1 MSLFSKLSR
10 RRILACCLSLLFY
23 ATGGFAYVLETGAL
37 QNLAQKTGTN
47 TYSFRFD
54 KNFPIYAFGGT
65 EERKLVYTTDFNY
78 QQYQYVSV
86 VDEDSEVTFYY
97 ILDDTNQTAALCGNL
112 HNAMASSADF
122 NNPHDFVYSEY
133 TGQVVI
139 PSTVTVGSTTYTV
152 TEIAPFAF
160 VNSGNTTAGNEG
172 GIANDQSMLWSV
184 QIPNTVHKI
193 GDFAFAGC
201 DQAIINY
208 GDCEWDHY
216 ADLDDSNHNYIEFGI
231 GVFANCSYLKSIALP
246 LFEPTWNADTG
257 IKVPDVMFIN
267 CSMLEEIDFYYDEY
281 KRTNKP
287 HISASYTN
295 ENNFYSIGKA
305 AFAGCVKMKKFYN
318 GNANVF
324 TVLSKLTSLGEYA
337 FYAFDKGG
345 NFGFCLNSTLETI
358 PKGCFEDSGIIS
370 FYAMA
375 NNLDGTE
382 TVLKNSKYTLP
393 DNLKDLYV
401 PNQLKSIGESAFK
414 NCENLTSCY
423 AVLVKTYGE
432 IDQFNG
438 TDGQK
443 SLNFITSISKE
454 CFKNSS
460 LQSLYANKVTKVG
473 YSAFEN
479 CTSIT
484 NGILFASLKTI
495 ARNAFKGCTKF
506 TNSRGWIN
514 LDDGAVIG
522 SSAFENCE
530 NLTAV
535 HHNFIE
541 GAKLIEKNAFRNCS
555 KFEIVLDYL
564 SDYSDYLNQK
574 SVVNH
579 DVDLSEEFDIGE
591 QGDTVTSL
599 PHSDMIDEGTF
610 ENCTSAY
617 VGFIDHKYIGA
628 RAFMNVQLESY
639 YSNENEWAAF
649 LFHML
654 QIPNALEIGDKAF
667 YGMTRRLK
675 DLYLATDK
683 VNKCPD
689 KHIYV
694 YLPGSRMSPAL
705 LQETFDKATTPIPE
719 LKGEKDGNGETIYKN
734 FPDGATVLVPLRF
747 IRDYKEKTDSENTPC
762 YWAHY
767 ADESQTQMNA
777 NWTLAAEI
785 PFVVKNMDADYYTTL
800 YSDVRLMMPYN
811 EAWTYAVVKNAEG
824 GLTAKR
830 IAQPRLATGTTED
843 GTLPDVLEANTP
855 VMLRE
860 NEKTPASCNSNG
872 PQLLPNVTYVTA
884 YNPEY
889 FAARKA
895 AGDDLFTGDAPTI
908 RTAPKDNLLR
918 GQLDPGMITPES
930 GDGSWRYF
938 KYSFKT
944 GDITSCGF
952 YWGAANGAPFK
963 LVNYNKAY
971 LVWNYDETSNAKGF
985 SSFSVDDEMYDPN
998 ASTTALTGITED
1010 LPHNAAFYN
1019 LQGQRVSFQYLK
1031 QGDIYI
1037 KDGKKFIKK

>member
-133 TGQVVI
+133 TGDVVI

-172 GIANDQSMLWSV
+172 GIANGQSTLTNIK
-184 QIPNTVHKI
+184 IPNTVHKI

-201 DQAIINY
+201 DNTDLKIIY
-208 GDCEWDHY
+208 GNAYYPVQHSAY
-216 ADLDDSNHNYIEFGI
+216 LDDYSGYIEIGI
-231 GVFANCSYLKSIALP
+231 GVFADCSSLKTMVMP
-246 LFEPTWNADTG
+246 LLEQTFDLDTG
-257 IKVPDVMFIN
+257 IKVPDVMFLN
-267 CSMLEEIDFYYDEY
+267 CYALDQLKFDYDRRISNDGLSLPGGY
-281 KRTNKP
+281 TQTN
-287 HISASYTN
+287 I
-295 ENNFYSIGKA
+295 YSVGKA
-305 AFAGCVKMKKFYN
+305 AFAGCVYLAAPCIYS
-318 GNANVF
+318 G
-324 TVLSKLTSLGEYA
+324 LTSLGEYA
-337 FYAFDKGG
+337 FYACDRVRDFW
-345 NFGFCLNSTLETI
+345 FILNGPLETI
-358 PKGCFEDSGIIS
+358 PKGCFEDSGIYY
-370 FYAMA
+370 FHALA
-375 NNLDGTE
+375 NYSEEQNVRDNTHF
-382 TVLKNSKYTLP
+382 TLSE
-393 DNLKDLYV
+393 DAKKMYI
-401 PNQLKSIGESAFK
+401 PNQLQSLGEAAFK
-414 NCENLTSCY
+414 NCKRLYSLY
-423 AVLVKTYGE
+423 ASLVNEKGTFYQITIPMYYTLYGV
-432 IDQFNG
+432 
-438 TDGQK
+438 
-443 SLNFITSISKE
+443 TSIGKE
-454 CFKNSS
+454 CFKNCGAFSQIA
-460 LQSLYANKVTKVG
+460 LPNATKVG
-473 YSAFEN
+473 YAAFEN
-479 CTSIT
+479 CIKLG
-484 NGILFASLKTI
+484 NDCKIGGLKTV
-495 ARNAFKGCTKF
+495 ARNAFKGCSSLQSIGF
-506 TNSRGWIN
+506 GE
-514 LDDGAVIG
+514 DVVIG
-522 SSAFENCE
+522 SSAFEDCTELNY
-530 NLTAV
+530 V
-535 HHNFIE
+535 S
-541 GAKLIEKNAFRNCS
+541 GYRDAKLIERNAFKNCS
-555 KFEIVLDYL
+555 KADLNLDFL
-564 SDYSDYLNQK
+564 SDDSDHPNVK
-574 SVVNH
+574 SVINCK
-579 DVDLSEEFDIGE
+579 VDLSEKFDIGE
-591 QGDTVTSL
+591 QGNTVTSL

-617 VGFIDHKYIGA
+617 VGYIGHKYIGA
-628 RAFMNVQLESY
+628 RAFKGVQIEPFFNWNEDMSILYEWHILHLANV
-639 YSNENEWAAF
+639 
-649 LFHML
+649 
-654 QIPNALEIGDKAF
+654 LEIGDKAF
-667 YGMTRRLK
+667 YDMTCHRPEGSTKTQWEDR
-675 DLYLATDK
+675 
-683 VNKCPD
+683 PD

-694 YLPGSRMSPAL
+694 NLPGSRTTPVL
-705 LQETFDKATTPIPE
+705 LKETFDKATTPIPE